1 MKKSWISPELRN
13 LEVGKTESE
22 SIQAG
27 QLTKDIA
34 TGDGTSVIF
43 YWWCTCC
50 GAKSIDGASG
60 TYLDGVNVW
69 GNAESALSAG
79 RAKHGNCGACSA

>member
-1 MKKSWISPELRN
+1 MRKNWINPELKK
-13 LEVGKTESE
+13 LEIYLTESE

-27 QLTKDIA
+27 QITRDIA

-50 GAKSIDGASG
+50 GTKSTDGANG
-60 TYLDGVNVW
+60 AYLEGVHVW
-69 GNAESALSAG
+69 GTAEQAITAG
-79 RAKHGNCGACSA
+79 KATHGNCGACSA